1 MEKPKSTLSHQ
12 ALQNF
17 NILKKIMTSNY
28 IFVLSLQNSACIP
41 PHNET
46 DYDKLIILIS
56 LQITTARKYFE
67 HMDANLWG

>member
-1 MEKPKSTLSHQ
+1 
-12 ALQNF
+12 
-17 NILKKIMTSNY
+17 MTTNY

-41 PHNET
+41 THNET